1 MFSAEGQLVFTGRH
15 FFQLNIFM
23 AVTFLHLVENEP
35 GKLILTAGQFAWC
48 PALNETPALTSYV
61 Y

>member
-1 MFSAEGQLVFTGRH
+1 
-15 FFQLNIFM
+15 M
-23 AVTFLHLVENEP
+23 AVTFLHLLENEP